1 MILAGLVFIVPT
13 ALAEEVSRFVRPEQ
27 ATTYVDPV
35 TKTEVTIL
43 IDRHL
48 GGTTELTLGYLVV
61 PPGVDVPN
69 HIHQSTETFYILS
82 GEMEQT
88 SEGKV
93 QTLSAGMAC
102 LVPANTTTRHTV
114 KVQGPG
120 ARVGDLDAWRRRG
133 TDYKGVASKSCAIG
147 ISPRHDLRT
156 VTGALH

>member
-1 MILAGLVFIVPT
+1 MPILCLSRWTSLAVILAGLVFMIPT
-13 ALAEEVSRFVRPEQ
+13 APAEEVTRFVRPEQ
-27 ATTYVDPV
+27 ATTYIDPV

-69 HIHQSTETFYILS
+69 HIHQSTETFYVLS

-93 QTLSAGMAC
+93 QTLTAGMAC

-114 KVQGPG
+114 KSKDPVHALVIWTPG
-120 ARVGDLDAWRRRG
+120 GEEERITKEWQVKAAQ
-133 TDYKGVASKSCAIG
+133 
-147 ISPRHDLRT
+147 
-156 VTGALH
+156 

>member
-1 MILAGLVFIVPT
+1 MPSLCLSRWTSMPVILAGLVSILPTTT

-35 TKTEVTIL
+35 TKTEITIL
-43 IDRHL
+43 IDQHL

-61 PPGVDVPN
+61 LPGVDVPD
-69 HIHQSTETFYILS
+69 HIHRSTETFYILS

-102 LVPANTTTRHTV
+102 LVPANTPTRHTV
-114 KVQGPG
+114 KSKDPVHALVIWTPG
-120 ARVGDLDAWRRRG
+120 GEEKRITEEWQVKAGQ
-133 TDYKGVASKSCAIG
+133 
-147 ISPRHDLRT
+147 
-156 VTGALH
+156 

>member
-1 MILAGLVFIVPT
+1 MPILRLSRWTSLAVILAGLVFMVPT
-13 ALAEEVSRFVRPEQ
+13 APAEEVSRFVRLEQ
-27 ATTYVDPV
+27 ATTYIDPV

-69 HIHQSTETFYILS
+69 HIHQSTETFYMLS

-93 QTLSAGMAC
+93 QTLTAGMAC

-114 KVQGPG
+114 KSKDPVHALVIWTPG
-120 ARVGDLDAWRRRG
+120 GEEERITKEWQVKAAQ
-133 TDYKGVASKSCAIG
+133 
-147 ISPRHDLRT
+147 
-156 VTGALH
+156 

>member
-1 MILAGLVFIVPT
+1 MPILCLSRWMSLAVILAGLVSVVPT
-13 ALAEEVSRFVRPEQ
+13 ALAGEVSRFVRPEQ
-27 ATTYVDPV
+27 ATTYIDPV

-43 IDRHL
+43 IDQHL

-93 QTLSAGMAC
+93 QTLTAGMAC

-114 KVQGPG
+114 KSEEPVHALVIWTPG
-120 ARVGDLDAWRRRG
+120 GEEERITKEWQVKA
-133 TDYKGVASKSCAIG
+133 TQ
-147 ISPRHDLRT
+147 
-156 VTGALH
+156 

>member
-1 MILAGLVFIVPT
+1 MPILCLSRWTGLAVILAGLVSMAPT

-27 ATTYVDPV
+27 ATTYIDPV

-69 HIHQSTETFYILS
+69 HIHQSTETFYMLS

-93 QTLSAGMAC
+93 QTLTAGMAC

-114 KVQGPG
+114 KSKDPVHALVIWTPG
-120 ARVGDLDAWRRRG
+120 GEEERITKEWQVKAAQ
-133 TDYKGVASKSCAIG
+133 
-147 ISPRHDLRT
+147 
-156 VTGALH
+156 

>member
-1 MILAGLVFIVPT
+1 MPILCLSRWASLAVILAGLVFIVPT

-35 TKTEVTIL
+35 TKTEITIL
-43 IDRHL
+43 IDQRL

-93 QTLSAGMAC
+93 QTLGAGMAC
-102 LVPANTTTRHTV
+102 LVPANTKTRHTV
-114 KVQGPG
+114 KSKDPVHALVIWTPG
-120 ARVGDLDAWRRRG
+120 GEEERITKEWQVKAAQ
-133 TDYKGVASKSCAIG
+133 
-147 ISPRHDLRT
+147 
-156 VTGALH
+156 

>member
-1 MILAGLVFIVPT
+1 MPILCLSRWTSLAVILAGLVFIVPT

-27 ATTYVDPV
+27 ATTYIDPV

-43 IDRHL
+43 IDQRL
-48 GGTTELTLGYLVV
+48 GGTAELTLGYLVV

-93 QTLSAGMAC
+93 QTLSPGMAC

-114 KVQGPG
+114 KSKDPVHALVIWTPG
-120 ARVGDLDAWRRRG
+120 GEEERITKEWQVKAAQ
-133 TDYKGVASKSCAIG
+133 
-147 ISPRHDLRT
+147 
-156 VTGALH
+156 

>member
-1 MILAGLVFIVPT
+1 MPILCLSRWTSLAVILAGLVSMVPT
-13 ALAEEVSRFVRPEQ
+13 APAEEVARFVRPEQ
-27 ATTYVDPV
+27 ATTYIDPV

-93 QTLSAGMAC
+93 QTLTAGMAC

-114 KVQGPG
+114 KSKDPVHALVIWTPG
-120 ARVGDLDAWRRRG
+120 GEEERITKEWQVKAAQ
-133 TDYKGVASKSCAIG
+133 
-147 ISPRHDLRT
+147 
-156 VTGALH
+156 

>member
-1 MILAGLVFIVPT
+1 MPILCLSRWTSLAAILAGLVSMVPT
-13 ALAEEVSRFVRPEQ
+13 VLAEEVSRFVRPEQ
-27 ATTYVDPV
+27 ATTYIDPV

-43 IDRHL
+43 IDQHL

-93 QTLSAGMAC
+93 QTLTAGMAC

-114 KVQGPG
+114 KSEDPVHALVIWTPG
-120 ARVGDLDAWRRRG
+120 GEEERITKEWQVKAAQ
-133 TDYKGVASKSCAIG
+133 
-147 ISPRHDLRT
+147 
-156 VTGALH
+156 

>member
-1 MILAGLVFIVPT
+1 MCIPCLSRWKSIPLLLVGLVYTFPFAIT
-13 ALAEEVSRFVRPEQ
+13 LAEEVPRFVRPEQ

-35 TKTEVTIL
+35 TKTELTVL
-43 IDRHL
+43 IDQHV
-48 GGTTELTLGYLVV
+48 GGTAELTLGYLVV
-61 PPGVDVPN
+61 RPGVDVPD

-114 KVQGPG
+114 KSKEPVHALVIWTPG
-120 ARVGDLDAWRRRG
+120 GEAKRIVKEWPVKA
-133 TDYKGVASKSCAIG
+133 AQ
-147 ISPRHDLRT
+147 
-156 VTGALH
+156 

>member
-1 MILAGLVFIVPT
+1 MPILCLSRWMGLAVILVGLVSMVPT

-27 ATTYVDPV
+27 ATTYIDPV

-69 HIHQSTETFYILS
+69 HIHQSTETFYMLS

-93 QTLSAGMAC
+93 QTLTAGMAC
-102 LVPANTTTRHTV
+102 LVPANTITRHTV
-114 KVQGPG
+114 KSKDPVHALVIWTPG
-120 ARVGDLDAWRRRG
+120 GEEERITKEWQVKAAQ
-133 TDYKGVASKSCAIG
+133 
-147 ISPRHDLRT
+147 
-156 VTGALH
+156 

>member
-1 MILAGLVFIVPT
+1 MPTLCLSRWTSLAVILAGLVFIVPT

-27 ATTYVDPV
+27 ATTYIDPV

-43 IDRHL
+43 IDQHL

-114 KVQGPG
+114 KSKDPEHALVIWTPG
-120 ARVGDLDAWRRRG
+120 GEEERITKEWQVKAAQ
-133 TDYKGVASKSCAIG
+133 
-147 ISPRHDLRT
+147 
-156 VTGALH
+156 

>member
-1 MILAGLVFIVPT
+1 MPTPRLSRWTSIPVILVGLVYTFPSAII
-13 ALAEEVSRFVRPEQ
+13 LAEEPSRFVRPEQ
-27 ATTYVDPV
+27 AATYIDPV
-35 TKTEVTIL
+35 TKTEITIL
-43 IDRHL
+43 IDQHL

-61 PPGVDVPN
+61 PPGVDVPD

-114 KVQGPG
+114 KSKDPVHALVMWTPG
-120 ARVGDLDAWRRRG
+120 GEEKRITEEWQVKAAQ
-133 TDYKGVASKSCAIG
+133 
-147 ISPRHDLRT
+147 
-156 VTGALH
+156 

>member
-1 MILAGLVFIVPT
+1 MPILCLSRWTSLAVILAGLVSIVPT

-27 ATTYVDPV
+27 ATTYIDPV

-69 HIHQSTETFYILS
+69 HIHQSTETFYMLS

-93 QTLSAGMAC
+93 QTLTAGMAC

-114 KVQGPG
+114 KSKDPVHVLVIWTPG
-120 ARVGDLDAWRRRG
+120 GEEERITKEWQVKAAQ
-133 TDYKGVASKSCAIG
+133 
-147 ISPRHDLRT
+147 
-156 VTGALH
+156 

>member
-1 MILAGLVFIVPT
+1 MPTLRLSRWTSLGVILAGLVSIVST
-13 ALAEEVSRFVRPEQ
+13 ASAEEVSRFVRPEQ

-43 IDRHL
+43 IDQHL

-114 KVQGPG
+114 KSKDPVHALVIWTPG
-120 ARVGDLDAWRRRG
+120 GEEERITKEWQVKAAQE
-133 TDYKGVASKSCAIG
+133 
-147 ISPRHDLRT
+147 
-156 VTGALH
+156 

>member
-1 MILAGLVFIVPT
+1 MPILCLSRWTSLAVILAGLVFIVPT

-27 ATTYVDPV
+27 ATTYIDPV

-43 IDRHL
+43 IDQRL
-48 GGTTELTLGYLVV
+48 GGTAELTLGYLVV

-114 KVQGPG
+114 KSKDPVHALVIWTPG
-120 ARVGDLDAWRRRG
+120 GEEERITKEWQVKAAQ
-133 TDYKGVASKSCAIG
+133 
-147 ISPRHDLRT
+147 
-156 VTGALH
+156 

>member
-1 MILAGLVFIVPT
+1 MPTLRLSPWMSLAVILAGFVLIVPT

-43 IDRHL
+43 IDRYL

-114 KVQGPG
+114 KSKDPVHALVIWTPG
-120 ARVGDLDAWRRRG
+120 GEEERITKEWQVKAAQ
-133 TDYKGVASKSCAIG
+133 
-147 ISPRHDLRT
+147 
-156 VTGALH
+156 

>member
-1 MILAGLVFIVPT
+1 MPILSLSRWTGLAAILAGLVSMVPT
-13 ALAEEVSRFVRPEQ
+13 VLAEEVSRFVHPEQ
-27 ATTYVDPV
+27 ATTYIDPV

-43 IDRHL
+43 IDQHL

-69 HIHQSTETFYILS
+69 HIHQSTETFYMLS

-93 QTLSAGMAC
+93 QTLTAGMAC

-114 KVQGPG
+114 KSKDPVHALVIWTPG
-120 ARVGDLDAWRRRG
+120 GEEERITKEWQVKAAQ
-133 TDYKGVASKSCAIG
+133 
-147 ISPRHDLRT
+147 
-156 VTGALH
+156 

>member
-1 MILAGLVFIVPT
+1 MPILCLSRWTSLGVILAGLVSIVPT
-13 ALAEEVSRFVRPEQ
+13 ASAEEVSRFVRPEQ
-27 ATTYVDPV
+27 ATTYIDPV

-114 KVQGPG
+114 K
-120 ARVGDLDAWRRRG
+120 
-133 TDYKGVASKSCAIG
+133 SKD
-147 ISPRHDLRT
+147 PVH
-156 VTGALH
+156 ALVIWTLGGEEERITQEWQVKAAQ